1 MSVWWPTPRAAR
13 GWGAGHN
20 GGCDGSHPVAHAA
33 GNAAWIPVEDGYP
46 MRVARQIRAHRFWSR
61 ERPPGIHH
69 PFIHSHARSGMSH
82 CANTAGPARP
92 TAHRRAR
99 DP

>member
-1 MSVWWPTPRAAR
+1 
-13 GWGAGHN
+13 
-20 GGCDGSHPVAHAA
+20 
-33 GNAAWIPVEDGYP
+33 

-82 CANTAGPARP
+82 CANKAGSASAAYSPKKHTCRGDMHRRALPETAASVRARAERSRADMQP
-92 TAHRRAR
+92 TAHRLAR
-99 DP
+99 GPRRDVSVG